1 MYYVHLVGGFLMY
14 VCICRAVT
22 DRQIRKAVAEG
33 VRTMRELR
41 LKLGVCSACGK
52 CGGCAKEILD
62 SSVQPPMKAQIS
74 AA

>member
-1 MYYVHLVGGFLMY
+1 MY
-14 VCICRAVT
+14 VCVCRAVT
-22 DRQIRKAVAEG
+22 DRQIRKAAAEG

-52 CGGCAKEILD
+52 CGECAKEILD
-62 SSVQPPMKAQIS
+62 SARLPVLEDARAS

>member
-1 MYYVHLVGGFLMY
+1 MY
-14 VCICRAVT
+14 VCVCRAVT
-22 DRQIRKAVAEG
+22 GRQIRDAAAEG

-52 CGGCAKEILD
+52 CGESAKEILD
-62 SSVQPPMKAQIS
+62 GAEQPGLDPRQAS

>member
-1 MYYVHLVGGFLMY
+1 MY
-14 VCICRAVT
+14 VCVCRAVT
-22 DRQIRKAVAEG
+22 DRQIHKAIDEG

-52 CGGCAKEILD
+52 CAQCAKEILD
-62 SSVQPPMKAQIS
+62 GAKLTTCNQVS

>member
-1 MYYVHLVGGFLMY
+1 MF
-14 VCICRAVT
+14 VCVCRAVT
-22 DRQIRKAVAEG
+22 DRQIREAASEG

-52 CGGCAKEILD
+52 CGECAKEILD
-62 SSVQPPMKAQIS
+62 SVTQPDPAAQQAS

>member
-1 MYYVHLVGGFLMY
+1 MYICV
-14 VCICRAVT
+14 CRAVT
-22 DRQIRKAVAEG
+22 DRQIREAAVEG

-52 CGGCAKEILD
+52 CGESAKEILD
-62 SSVQPPMKAQIS
+62 NTEQLSLTPARVS

>member
-1 MYYVHLVGGFLMY
+1 MY
-14 VCICRAVT
+14 VCVCRAVT
-22 DRQIRKAVAEG
+22 DRQIREAAAEG

-52 CGGCAKEILD
+52 CGECAKEILD
-62 SSVQPPMKAQIS
+62 SARRLPVLEAARAS